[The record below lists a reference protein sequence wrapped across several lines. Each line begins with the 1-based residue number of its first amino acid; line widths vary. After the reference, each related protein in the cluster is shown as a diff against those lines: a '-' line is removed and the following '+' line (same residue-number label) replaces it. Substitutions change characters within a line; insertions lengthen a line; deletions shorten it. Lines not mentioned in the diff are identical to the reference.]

1 MRIDSHQH
9 FWQFDPVR
17 DAWIDSSMQKIATDF
32 LPKDLKPLLEK
43 SQMEG
48 CVAVQAD
55 QSEAETQFL
64 LKLAE
69 QNPFVKGV
77 VGWVDLCTDDLSERL
92 EFFSKNPLF
101 KGVRHILQAEKKG
114 FMLQDSFLR
123 GIRQLK
129 DFNLTYDILIYPH
142 QLEEAIV

>member
-92 EFFSKNPLF
+92 EFFS
-101 KGVRHILQAEKKG
+101 
-114 FMLQDSFLR
+114 
-123 GIRQLK
+123 
-129 DFNLTYDILIYPH
+129 
-142 QLEEAIV
+142 